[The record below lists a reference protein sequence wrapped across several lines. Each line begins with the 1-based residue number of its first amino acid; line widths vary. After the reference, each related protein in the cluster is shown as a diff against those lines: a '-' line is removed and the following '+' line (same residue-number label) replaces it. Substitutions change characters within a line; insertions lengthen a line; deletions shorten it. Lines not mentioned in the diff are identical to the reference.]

1 MHLKKQSLEKLEK
14 LRATYLKKVLCLS
27 KYTPSRLV
35 YVLAREPFYIE
46 ELRLKFLLPTT
57 PTYQDLLR
65 ELQEMKCKIWDHF
78 YVTDAV
84 TSRDEPRED
93 TNCAIQ

>member
-14 LRATYLKKVLCLS
+14 LKATYLKRVLCLS
-27 KYTPSRLV
+27 KYTPSRFI

-46 ELRLKFLLPTT
+46 ELRLKFLLPAM
-57 PTYQDLLR
+57 PAYQDLLR
-65 ELQEMKCKIWDHF
+65 ELQEKKFKIWDDF

-84 TSRDEPRED
+84 T
-93 TNCAIQ
+93 NCEWTQG